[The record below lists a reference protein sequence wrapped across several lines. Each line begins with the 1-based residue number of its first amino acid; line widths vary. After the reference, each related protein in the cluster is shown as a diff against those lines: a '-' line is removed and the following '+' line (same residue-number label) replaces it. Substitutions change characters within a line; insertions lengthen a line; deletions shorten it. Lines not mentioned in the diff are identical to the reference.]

1 MLGSSAVPLEWWKTF
16 VASGAAVLAL
26 GGVAVAQE
34 GETPSDDPPAAEEQ
48 PGTPGPPNVTG
59 LQVPTSVT
67 AQRGHA
73 RFLVGLSLSESAT
86 VTVLI
91 SRDGNG
97 TPVRTFTTEGTEAA
111 GQTFLLIDAIDD
123 RNFQL
128 RGGRYQ
134 IRVTATDADDESSS
148 PITATMVLKLTRAR
162 GLLDAFLVPTNAPFA
177 REAGVA
183 RDSGH
188 VVAAVAPRGAAVN
201 AGIRRGDVIT
211 KIGTRTINTPGEL
224 QSTLRQLKADK
235 PTQVTF
241 LRGGEERVG
250 ELALKPDW
258 TEAPDYQRVLNIARK
273 RDRRSRVVAYAQ
285 AKERLE
291 AGEPAAASALRAR
304 WPVAWRKTAFG
315 ESVAGLIFEADE
327 KHKKSLGA
335 FNRALKKDPGLA
347 SAHFGAGVAN
357 AGLGRNDQAADEFAT
372 TAELDPGSA
381 SAHAFRA
388 YVLIRAERPAEA
400 RDAAAQSIRLDPRYP
415 DAHLP
420 FGIALLALDQRQA
433 GVKALRT
440 GLRLLSDAGRADTL
454 IEEHL
459 DSSAT

>member
-16 VASGAAVLAL
+16 VASGAAVLAF

-34 GETPSDDPPAAEEQ
+34 GETPPAAEEQ

-97 TPVRTFTTEGTEAA
+97 TPVRTFTTEGTEPA

-162 GLLDAFLVPTNAPFA
+162 GLLDAFLVPTDTPFA

-235 PTQVTF
+235 PTPVTF

-258 TEAPDYQRVLNIARK
+258 TEAPEYQRVLNIARK

-291 AGEPAAASALRAR
+291 AGEPGTASDLRAR
-304 WPVAWRKTAFG
+304 WPAFWRKTAFG

-372 TAELDPGSA
+372 AAELDPGSA
-381 SAHAFRA
+381 SARAFRA

-400 RDAAAQSIRLDPRYP
+400 RDAAAQSIRLDPRYA

-440 GLRLLSDAGRADTL
+440 GLRLLSDAVRADTL